1 MCDIAG
7 GTCESEDGCWFFQA
21 LPTLVL
27 FKDGKPIDKVE
38 VRLSPTVLLG
48 SAIACVITQSASQ

>member
-1 MCDIAG
+1 MTSLVARANLNTDVG
-7 GTCESEDGCWFFQA
+7 FFQA

-38 VRLSPTVLLG
+38 VWVSPTEMFCWALPSHV
-48 SAIACVITQSASQ
+48 